1 MGTLSIVQNRAENI
15 VKGAVGVVVE
25 SGASIVEA
33 GYQTVVNNEDFLT
46 HENQI
51 HLTRLC
57 QMGIYSVTADAI
69 MGDTVP
75 DSDNCQLQ
83 GDACNLPEVENGV
96 FNGDAQDLQFIERL
110 NKDKYQIPPTWRKGS
125 INVLTPEFDS
135 FSSLQMAQS
144 PGYQGLPSD

>member
-1 MGTLSIVQNRAENI
+1 
-15 VKGAVGVVVE
+15 
-25 SGASIVEA
+25 
-33 GYQTVVNNEDFLT
+33 
-46 HENQI
+46 
-51 HLTRLC
+51 
-57 QMGIYSVTADAI
+57 MGIYSVTADAI

-96 FNGDAQDLQFIERL
+96 FNGDAQDLQLLTEQG
-110 NKDKYQIPPTWRKGS
+110 QIPDTTHMEEGG
-125 INVLTPEFDS
+125 INVLTSEFDS